1 VSARYPFPDLTQ
13 ERALWRVGHSIVG
26 GIDEAGRGTWAGP
39 VFAAVVVLSPVI
51 SNNRLLGNVR
61 DSKQMTARQR
71 QKWAQIIKESCL
83 DWGVGKATNKEV
95 DRLGIVLATH
105 LAARR
110 ALKHLKAMPD
120 FLLLDYLKLEKI
132 KVPQRSFIHG
142 DQQVLSIAAASVI
155 AKTSRDDFMID
166 VDRIYPLY
174 LFRSNK
180 GYGTAA
186 HQQALQQHGIC
197 PIHRLSFKPV
207 MAIKN
212 ALPGA
217 FDRDR

>member
-1 VSARYPFPDLTQ
+1 
-13 ERALWRVGHSIVG
+13 
-26 GIDEAGRGTWAGP
+26 
-39 VFAAVVVLSPVI
+39 
-51 SNNRLLGNVR
+51 
-61 DSKQMTARQR
+61 
-71 QKWAQIIKESCL
+71 
-83 DWGVGKATNKEV
+83 
-95 DRLGIVLATH
+95 
-105 LAARR
+105 
-110 ALKHLKAMPD
+110 LKSTPD

-132 KVPQRSFIHG
+132 NVLQRSFIHG

-155 AKTSRDDFMID
+155 AKTSRDDFM
-166 VDRIYPLY
+166 VGMDRIYPQY

-212 ALPGA
+212 APRGHLIETG
-217 FDRDR
+217 R